1 MALRLACNRLAKHI
15 SCSPAAAGRTGR
27 NMALRSFAT
36 AGSEESASALGG
48 TTPSVFDK
56 IISLTIVDPS
66 GARRKINGMVGEFIL
81 VFMLRYRPFFC
92 HCRLLLT
99 ILIKIIDA
107 SFFILLLLYFYQV
120 NRSTRHARP
129 MKSNLVR

>member
-66 GARRKINGMVGEFIL
+66 GARRKIN
-81 VFMLRYRPFFC
+81 
-92 HCRLLLT
+92 
-99 ILIKIIDA
+99 DA